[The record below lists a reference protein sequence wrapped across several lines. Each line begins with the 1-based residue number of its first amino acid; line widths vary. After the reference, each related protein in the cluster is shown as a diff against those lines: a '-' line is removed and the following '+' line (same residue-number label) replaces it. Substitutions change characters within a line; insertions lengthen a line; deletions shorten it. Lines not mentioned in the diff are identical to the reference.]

1 MSKLKKRG
9 KGNDDSNVIRIYPN
23 AAGLSS
29 KVHETFATQ
38 AITDPT
44 VRYEATNAVK
54 PSDTDVEEGRDWVND
69 NQK

>member
-1 MSKLKKRG
+1 MSKLKKRV
-9 KGNDDSNVIRIYPN
+9 KRNDDSNMVRIYPN

-44 VRYEATNAVK
+44 NRYEAINAVK
-54 PSDTDVEEGRDWVND
+54 PSDTDVEESRDWVNN